1 MKETYID
8 PEFELVVFASEDVIA
23 TSGLK
28 AMDDGS
34 QTVFPKYDSKYF
46 E

>member
-1 MKETYID
+1 MKEKYIST
-8 PEFELVVFASEDVIA
+8 EFDIIKFSSEDVIA

-28 AMDDGS
+28 EMDDGS